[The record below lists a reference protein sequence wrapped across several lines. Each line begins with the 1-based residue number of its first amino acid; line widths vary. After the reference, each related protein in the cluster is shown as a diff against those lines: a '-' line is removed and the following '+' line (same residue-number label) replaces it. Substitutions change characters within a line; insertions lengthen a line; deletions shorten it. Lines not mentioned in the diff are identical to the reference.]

1 MILTSDNTAF
11 DSSTGTFTRTLQVGK
26 RQFKGQWTLEAAKD
40 MKVLHGIDIEKEI
53 VDLMKREIAREMTG
67 IYKEVYGRDDF
78 QFDS

>member
-1 MILTSDNTAF
+1 MTSDNTSF

-26 RQFKGQWTLEAAKD
+26 RQFKSQWTLEAAKD
-40 MKVLHGIDIEKEI
+40 MKVLHGIDIVKEI
-53 VDLMKREIAREMTG
+53 VDLTKRDITREKTG

>member
-1 MILTSDNTAF
+1 MILTSDNTSF

-26 RQFKGQWTLEAAKD
+26 RQFKSQWTLEAAKD
-40 MKVLHGIDIEKEI
+40 MKVLHGIDIVKEI
-53 VDLMKREIAREMTG
+53 VGDITREKTG